1 MSQNTTIARPYAKA
15 AFAVANQSGRL
26 AEWSAML
33 QTATGV
39 VESSRVSELL
49 SSPSLSGEQQAA
61 AIVGVCGDEI
71 DKQVASFIA
80 VLAENKRLSL
90 MSEIVTLF
98 DAMKANQEKRVDVEI
113 ISAYALDEAAEI
125 KLKETL
131 KKRLQREVSLSSRV
145 DQSLIG
151 GLVLRTD
158 DLVIDGS
165 LRGRLNKLA
174 EAMNS

>member
-26 AEWSAML
+26 TEWLTML
-33 QTATGV
+33 QTATV
-39 VESSRVSELL
+39 VIESPRVSELL
-49 SSPSLSGEQQAA
+49 SSPSLSAEQQTA
-61 AIVGVCGDEI
+61 AIVSVCGDEI

-90 MSEIVTLF
+90 MSEIVSLF
-98 DAMKANQEKRVDVEI
+98 DAMKANQEKRVDVEV
-113 ISAYALDEAAEI
+113 ISAYALDEAADI
-125 KLKETL
+125 KLKEAL

>member
-1 MSQNTTIARPYAKA
+1 
-15 AFAVANQSGRL
+15 
-26 AEWSAML
+26 
-33 QTATGV
+33 
-39 VESSRVSELL
+39 
-49 SSPSLSGEQQAA
+49 
-61 AIVGVCGDEI
+61 
-71 DKQVASFIA
+71 
-80 VLAENKRLSL
+80 

-98 DAMKANQEKRVDVEI
+98 DAMKANQEKRVDVEV
-113 ISAYALDEAAEI
+113 ISAYALEEAAEI

-131 KKRLQREVSLSSRV
+131 KKRLQRDVSLSSRV